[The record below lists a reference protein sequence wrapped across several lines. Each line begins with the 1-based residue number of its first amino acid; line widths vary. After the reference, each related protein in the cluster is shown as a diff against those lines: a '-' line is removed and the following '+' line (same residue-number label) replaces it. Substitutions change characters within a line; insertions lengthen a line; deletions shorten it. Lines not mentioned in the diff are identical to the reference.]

1 MITISSKLCILYISN
16 GPRVKYQLEFFYSDR
31 MVSPLNSSS
40 EPDGNSREES
50 TESSA
55 THSCSDSETPRERPR
70 VHIASG
76 EEVFDDQSLR
86 AVAAMEEGLILPPK
100 QHPKPLPQPR
110 INPNQQ
116 GDNIPTSAL
125 QSTDSSASPDI
136 INKSTS
142 ASVPPN
148 STMKLPSSN
157 LEIAD
162 VTEIKYENKD
172 AARPEKEEARQSV
185 EDVSLGTGS
194 HSASASKGK
203 SLATSSTGSPDSP
216 STSASARLPSSGQ
229 ISLSNHLNRT
239 NHVPEDDTEDDE
251 ETGVQAKEPG
261 PASGPQTPTEEKNHD
276 DYVERPRKYRRGLF
290 SSILKQHKK
299 EVKTRS
305 FLNRFGGCEEEVSS
319 SRKPD
324 AATPHP
330 SGTSTPKKLYKKF
343 IHLRYRS
350 NASYGRDHEDSD
362 NIEDTINRQNYLLN
376 LCRALMQYGAPTHRL
391 EGKYDS
397 M

>member
-1 MITISSKLCILYISN
+1 
-16 GPRVKYQLEFFYSDR
+16 
-31 MVSPLNSSS
+31 MVSPLSSSS

-76 EEVFDDQSLR
+76 EESFDDQSLR

-100 QHPKPLPQPR
+100 QHPKQLPQPR
-110 INPNQQ
+110 INPIQQ
-116 GDNIPTSAL
+116 GDNIPTSAP
-125 QSTDSSASPDI
+125 QTTDSSASPDV
-136 INKSTS
+136 INKSAS
-142 ASVPPN
+142 ASIPPN
-148 STMKLPSSN
+148 STMKLPSTN

-162 VTEIKYENKD
+162 VTEIRYDNKV
-172 AARPEKEEARQSV
+172 AARPEKQEPRQSV
-185 EDVSLGTGS
+185 EDVLLGTGS

-203 SLATSSTGSPDSP
+203 SPATSSSGSPDSP
-216 STSASARLPSSGQ
+216 STSASARRPSPGQ
-229 ISLSNHLNRT
+229 ISLRNYPNRK
-239 NHVPEDDTEDDE
+239 NHVFEDDTDDDE
-251 ETGVQAKEPG
+251 EIGVQAKEPG
-261 PASGPQTPTEEKNHD
+261 PVSGPPTPTEEINHD
-276 DYVERPRKYRRGLF
+276 DYVGRPRKYRRGLF

-299 EVKTRS
+299 EVKIRS
-305 FLNRFGGCEEEVSS
+305 FLNHFRGCEEEVSS

-330 SGTSTPKKLYKKF
+330 SGTSTPKTWYKKF

-350 NASYGRDHEDSD
+350 NASYGRDLEDSD
-362 NIEDTINRQNYLLN
+362 NVEDTINRQNYLLK

-391 EGKYDS
+391 EGKCDS